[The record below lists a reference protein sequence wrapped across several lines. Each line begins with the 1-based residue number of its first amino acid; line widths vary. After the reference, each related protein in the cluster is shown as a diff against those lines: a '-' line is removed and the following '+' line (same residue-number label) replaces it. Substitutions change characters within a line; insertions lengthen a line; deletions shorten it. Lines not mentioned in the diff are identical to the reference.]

1 MYSIASLL
9 LPSAGVD
16 YTQQICLNLVG
27 RDFFASSTTRHHVP
41 IHNKYSLA
49 IRNTLVI
56 RNGINSAPTPTC

>member
-16 YTQQICLNLVG
+16 YTQQNCLNLVG
-27 RDFFASSTTRHHVP
+27 RDFFFASSTTRHHVP

-49 IRNTLVI
+49 IRNF
-56 RNGINSAPTPTC
+56 GY